1 MAGVGEHDV
10 REVVAAD
17 GLTGPLVEQVLALA
31 EDAARHDGVA
41 PLSEQTLL
49 TLRAGRSH
57 ALVRLAGRDVA
68 GYAHLDP
75 APDDGDASGELVVH
89 PRHRRRGHGR
99 ALLRALLREAGGPLR
114 VWAHGDLPAAAALAR
129 AEGLTR
135 VRVLLQMRR
144 PFDGAPL
151 PEATIPDGVRIRTF
165 RVGRD
170 EEAWLRVNGRAFA
183 DHPEQGAWTIEDVR
197 ARQAEPWFD
206 PEGLFLAER
215 DGRVIGF
222 HWTKVH
228 PDPIGEVYV
237 VGVDPDAQGLGLG
250 RTLTLIGLHHL
261 RERGLPAVMLY
272 VDEANRPAVR
282 LYESLGFTRCAVDVM
297 YGTG

>member
-1 MAGVGEHDV
+1 MGERDV
-10 REVVAAD
+10 RDMTAAD
-17 GLTGPLVEQVLALA
+17 GLAAPLVERVLALA
-31 EDAARHDGVA
+31 EAAARHDGVA
-41 PLSEQTLL
+41 PLSEQALL

-57 ALVRLAGRDVA
+57 ALVRLVDETVVA
-68 GYAHLDP
+68 YAHLDP
-75 APDDGDASGELVVH
+75 ASEEESASGELVVH
-89 PRHRRRGHGR
+89 PGHRRRGHGR
-99 ALLRALLREAGGPLR
+99 ALLRALRREAGGPLR
-114 VWAHGDLPAAAALAR
+114 VWAHGDLPAAAALAE

-144 PFDGAPL
+144 PFDGVPL
-151 PEATIPDGVRIRTF
+151 PEVRLPDEVRIRTF
-165 RVGRD
+165 EVGRD
-170 EEAWLRVNGRAFA
+170 EESWLRVNGRAFA

-206 PEGLFLAER
+206 PAGLFLAER

-228 PDPIGEVYV
+228 PEPVGEVYV

-250 RTLTLIGLHHL
+250 RTLTLVGLHHL

-282 LYESLGFTRCAVDVM
+282 LYESLGFARHAVDVM
-297 YGTG
+297 YGTR